1 MNRKHSYPLT
11 VVAAVVLAATGA
23 VDVVDTAADAA
34 PAEVESGG
42 LRMVAAVDSNT
53 VVPAGDTTLGVPFAH
68 AVKVSGNFSVAL
80 DAPSALRGGEIVA
93 GYLVGC
99 AVDIANGISV
109 AIAPSVGVN
118 AGVAPSF
125 GVDFGLE
132 GFGLGDFGLGDFGLG
147 DFGQDSYRNGGS
159 DRNGSDH
166 GGSRHGGSE
175 QNGSGVE
182 DFGLDIQAPPSVG
195 VGVGIEPSVGV
206 EGGLAGELAVNLAP
220 GTVTA
225 AVIGAAELDE
235 GATFPYTFAHSNT
248 PLNVNGCLSPAS
260 AMPFITVRADSQN
273 GSVQTTGYGDQFVF

>member
-1 MNRKHSYPLT
+1 MNRKHSYSLAAI
-11 VVAAVVLAATGA
+11 AAVMVATGA
-23 VDVVDTAADAA
+23 VGVVDTVADAA

-53 VVPAGDTTLGVPFAH
+53 VVPATDTALGVPFAH

-80 DAPSALRGGEIVA
+80 DTPAALRSGEIVA

-99 AVDIANGISV
+99 AVDIANGISIG
-109 AIAPSVGVN
+109 IAPSIGVN
-118 AGVAPSF
+118 AGISPSF
-125 GVDFGLE
+125 GVDFGVDLGFE
-132 GFGLGDFGLGDFGLG
+132 GPGQEAPEQGDPEQDGFGLGDFGLDIVTPPTVGLG
-147 DFGQDSYRNGGS
+147 
-159 DRNGSDH
+159 
-166 GGSRHGGSE
+166 
-175 QNGSGVE
+175 
-182 DFGLDIQAPPSVG
+182 AG

-225 AVIGAAELDE
+225 AVIGGAELDE
-235 GATFPYTFAHSNT
+235 DATFPYTFAHSNT

-273 GSVQTTGYGDQFVF
+273 SSVQTTGYGDPFVF